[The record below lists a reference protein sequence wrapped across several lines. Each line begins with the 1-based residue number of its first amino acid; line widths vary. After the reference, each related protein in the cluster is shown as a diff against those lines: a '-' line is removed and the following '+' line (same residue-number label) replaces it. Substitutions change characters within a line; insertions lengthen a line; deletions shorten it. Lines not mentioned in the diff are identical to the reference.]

1 MNSLRTLRSALLA
14 APLFVA
20 PLAGASLAFAPLFAV
35 PAYAQTDQAASLLE
49 ALSLVSGR
57 MLVAPVL
64 APKVTRD
71 GDRFHVHIPLPQLT
85 SPPDAAIEV
94 AAIPLE
100 SGVWDITDLTFPSTG
115 TLTTAGMAPGVA
127 GKAPVSLRFTIGQ
140 QTAHARID
148 PTLTLPSPYAMAF
161 SDIALHLESAEPPAH
176 LTIGQMTLD
185 GTIAGD
191 GGGRMTTR
199 SHSRADNWHFT
210 ASTKTGAPFTVSLRS
225 ADLLYGLDGLD
236 RARAD
241 RLRDAARAVA
251 ATQKATP
258 PVPGQPPSMSPAV
271 REQLQA
277 IIEASG
283 DLLTGLN
290 IEETL
295 QGLHFEAAG
304 GNTGDIGEI
313 RFAVAGEAAD
323 DRVAAHVD
331 VGVNDMTLAAVPAQF
346 VQYMPRRIS
355 FRTAFSGIEAEAL
368 RHFLRDA
375 MAEGANPASR
385 QAAAIALLNEPGAHA
400 GIESMSVE
408 SGPLLI
414 QGSARVRALPDGTA
428 AFDIHLT
435 AHGLDAMLALIQSDP
450 KAQQIIP
457 MLFLAKGFG
466 KPEGDN
472 MVWDIGFAHGRATVN
487 GVPLGQNAGG
497 ESGVR
502 PPASR

>member
-1 MNSLRTLRSALLA
+1 MNPLRMLRMALAA

-20 PLAGASLAFAPLFAV
+20 PLAGASLAFAPVFAV

-64 APKVTRD
+64 APEVTHD
-71 GDRFHVHIPLPQLT
+71 GDRFHVHIPLPKLT
-85 SPPDAAIEV
+85 APPDAAIEV
-94 AAIPLE
+94 AATPLG
-100 SGVWDITDLTFPSTG
+100 SGVWDITDLTFPRTG
-115 TLTTAGMAPGVA
+115 TLVSQGAA
-127 GKAPVSLRFTIGQ
+127 GKTPGSLRFTIGQ

-148 PTLTLPSPYAMAF
+148 PTLTLPSPYAMAL
-161 SDIALHLESAEPPAH
+161 SDIALHIESAAPPAD

-185 GTIAGD
+185 GTITGD
-191 GGGRMTTR
+191 AGGRMTTR
-199 SHSRADNWHFT
+199 SHTRADNWHLT
-210 ASTKTGAPFTVSLRS
+210 GSTKAGAPFTLSMRS
-225 ADLLYGLDGLD
+225 ANVLYDLDGLD
-236 RARAD
+236 GARAD
-241 RLRDAARAVA
+241 RLREAARAVA
-251 ATQKATP
+251 ATQKASQA
-258 PVPGQPPSMSPAV
+258 VPGQPQSMSPAV

-277 IIEASG
+277 MIEVSG
-283 DLLTGLN
+283 GLLSGMN

-304 GNTGDIGEI
+304 GNTGDIGEV
-313 RFAVAGEAAD
+313 RFALAGEATG

-346 VQYMPRRIS
+346 VQYVPRRVS
-355 FRTAFSGIEAEAL
+355 FRTAFAGIEAESL

-385 QAAAIALLNEPGAHA
+385 QAEAIALLNEPGAHA

-408 SGPLLI
+408 SGPLLVR
-414 QGSARVRALPDGTA
+414 GSARVRALPDGTA

-450 KAQQIIP
+450 KAQQIMP
-457 MLFLAKGFG
+457 MLFLAKGLG
-466 KPEGDN
+466 KAEGDGV
-472 MVWDIGFAHGRATVN
+472 VWDIGFAHGRATVN

-502 PPASR
+502 PPANR